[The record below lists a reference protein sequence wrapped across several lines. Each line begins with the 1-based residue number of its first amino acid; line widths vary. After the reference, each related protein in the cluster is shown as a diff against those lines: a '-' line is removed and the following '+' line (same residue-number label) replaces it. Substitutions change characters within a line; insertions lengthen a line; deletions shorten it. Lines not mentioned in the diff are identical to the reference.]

1 MEKVSFF
8 FFLSKQRQAQGEH
21 GGEDEDRVHGKDHEE
36 KRRKRERLNPF
47 MKNTQYLTIFLCHHP

>member
-8 FFLSKQRQAQGEH
+8 LFKQAEASTRGAWGD
-21 GGEDEDRVHGKDHEE
+21 GDRVHGKDHEE
-36 KRRKRERLNPF
+36 KRKKRERLNPF

>member
-1 MEKVSFF
+1 M
-8 FFLSKQRQAQGEH
+8 
-21 GGEDEDRVHGKDHEE
+21 GGGGGDEDQAHGKDHEE

>member
-21 GGEDEDRVHGKDHEE
+21 GGDGDRVHGKDHEE